1 MKAALDSS
9 VSGIASTI
17 KTMQNLQASSTQ
29 ELTSSRSWS
38 DIAQKM
44 SQLMNAPAKSS
55 LQTSQQLGN
64 LTELFKLQM
73 DVSRYQLK
81 IELVSK
87 VSESAVASMRKL
99 QQNQ

>member
-9 VSGIASTI
+9 VSGLANTF
-17 KTMQNLQASSTQ
+17 KTMQNPQAGSSQ
-29 ELTSSRSWS
+29 EISSSRSWS
-38 DIAQKM
+38 DIAQRM
-44 SQLMNAPAKSS
+44 SQLMSAPSKSS
-55 LQTSQQLGN
+55 LQVSQQVGN

>member
-1 MKAALDSS
+1 MKAFLDSA
-9 VSGIASTI
+9 VSGISTSL
-17 KTMQNLQASSTQ
+17 KTPQSPQSTSLSD
-29 ELTSSRSWS
+29 LTPSRSWNE
-38 DIAQKM
+38 ITHKM
-44 SQLMNAPAKSS
+44 SEFLGAPSKSS
-55 LQTSQQLGN
+55 LPISQQLGN
-64 LTELFKLQM
+64 ITDLFKLQM